1 MSVEREELIELAG
14 PEPIEGGIS
23 SVGRIL
29 RFEAGLRGRFLA
41 SYSDGANEYDPVLLS
56 LQFYTH
62 PPGEAPVVTL
72 LEEAA
77 EFAWGDGQADGD
89 EFRPTPEGSL
99 EEGIDP
105 FSVGQNL
112 ANVELAAAFQLPA
125 GHHFGVRTVATY
137 PNETT
142 VEYDTFGRIRFLGAA
157 SVIG

>member
-1 MSVEREELIELAG
+1 MPVEREELIELAG

-23 SVGRIL
+23 TVGRIL
-29 RFEAGLRGRFLA
+29 RFEAGLRARFLA
-41 SYSDGANEYDPVLLS
+41 SYSDGANLYDPVTLS

-89 EFRPTPEGSL
+89 IFKPSPGGQL

-105 FSVGQNL
+105 FAVGNNL
-112 ANVELAAAFQLPA
+112 ANVELAAAVQVPA
-125 GHHFGVRTVATY
+125 GHHFGVRTVAAY
-137 PNETT
+137 PGEET
-142 VEYDTFGRIRFLGAA
+142 VEYDTYGRIRFLGAA